1 MACWAKT
8 TNTTNGMCLL
18 SVSRNDGTAW
28 MSLFANGFLSGD
40 PVTAYIQSNDTTAAT
55 TSGYSSGVWFHA
67 AATFSGN
74 TPMSLQAFINGG
86 SKGTNSANYTPSSI
100 NCTTI
105 GALAANI
112 GGGNQFYNHFG
123 GQVAE
128 CGIWNI
134 VLSNDEIASLAKGM
148 SCDKVRPQSLRF
160 YAPLVRDIADY
171 SRGLT
176 LTNNSTTVA
185 DHPRIYA

>member
-1 MACWAKT
+1 
-8 TNTTNGMCLL
+8 MCLL

-28 MSLFANGFLSGD
+28 LSLFANGFLAGD
-40 PVTAYIQSNDTTAAT
+40 PVTAYIQQSDTTAAT
-55 TSGYSSGVWFHA
+55 TTGYSSGVWFHA

-86 SKGTNSANYTPSSI
+86 SKGTNSVNYTPSNI

-112 GGGNQFYNHFG
+112 GGGNQFFNQFG
-123 GQVAE
+123 GQIGD
-128 CGIWNI
+128 CGIWDV
-134 VLSNDEIASLAKGM
+134 VLSDDEIASLADGM

-160 YAPLVRDIADY
+160 YTPLVRDIADY
-171 SRGLT
+171 SRGLA
-176 LTNNSTTVA
+176 LTNNSTTVT

>member
-8 TNTTNGMCLL
+8 TDTTNAMTLM
-18 SVSRNDGTAW
+18 SVSRSGDFAW
-28 MSLFANGFLSGD
+28 MSILLRGDVSGK
-40 PVTAYIQSNDTTAAT
+40 PVSAYIQPNDTAAST
-55 TSGYSSGVWFHA
+55 TTGYSSNSWLHA

-86 SKGTNSANYTPSSI
+86 SKGTNSINYTPSGI

-105 GALAANI
+105 GALAAA
-112 GGGNQFYNHFG
+112 NQFYGHFG

-128 CGIWNI
+128 CGIWNV
-134 VLSNDEIASLAKGM
+134 VLDDAEIAALAKGM
-148 SCDKVRPQSLRF
+148 SCDKVRPQNLCF

-171 SRGLT
+171 SRALT

-185 DHPRIYA
+185 NHPQVYA

>member
-1 MACWAKT
+1 
-8 TNTTNGMCLL
+8 
-18 SVSRNDGTAW
+18 
-28 MSLFANGFLSGD
+28 MSLFAMGAVSGD
-40 PVTAYIQSNDTTAAT
+40 PVSAYIQPSDTEARS

-67 AATFSGN
+67 AGTFSGN

-86 SKGTNSANYTPSSI
+86 SKGTNSINYTPSGI

-105 GALAANI
+105 GALAANL
-112 GGGNQFYNHFG
+112 GGGNQFFNHFG

-128 CGIWNI
+128 CGIWDV
-134 VLSNDEIASLAKGM
+134 VLSDDEIAALADGI

-171 SRGLT
+171 SRALT
-176 LTNNSTTVA
+176 LTNNSTTVV